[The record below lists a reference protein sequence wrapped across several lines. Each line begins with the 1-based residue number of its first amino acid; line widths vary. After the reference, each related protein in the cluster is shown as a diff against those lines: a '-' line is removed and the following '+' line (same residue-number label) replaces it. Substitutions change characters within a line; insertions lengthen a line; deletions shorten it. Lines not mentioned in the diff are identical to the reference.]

1 MPGMRIES
9 QRRWSAALKP
19 AAAASPLRLIIVA
32 GLVLLTSVCAS
43 AQTVS
48 GVGARDCHAFSAA
61 LELDSE
67 LALDSYVAWSQ
78 GYISAF
84 NWTNPRASNIRID
97 AAALLNWLGPWC
109 AANPQHGVYAAV
121 QELIRLNA
129 R

>member
-1 MPGMRIES
+1 MKTDPGRCRPS
-9 QRRWSAALKP
+9 LTNP
-19 AAAASPLRLIIVA
+19 AAPTTSPLAVVVG
-32 GLVLLTSVCAS
+32 GLALLTSLCAG

-48 GVGARDCHAFSAA
+48 GVGARDCRAFSAA

-109 AANPQHGVYAAV
+109 AANPQHGVYTAV